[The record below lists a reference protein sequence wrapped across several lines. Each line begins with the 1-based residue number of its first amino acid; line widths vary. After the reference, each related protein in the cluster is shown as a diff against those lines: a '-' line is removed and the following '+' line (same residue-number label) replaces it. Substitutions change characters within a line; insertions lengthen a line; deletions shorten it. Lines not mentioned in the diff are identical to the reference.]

1 MTRMSE
7 AANSAQ
13 IVDLQVLRQSCAD
26 CALSQL
32 CLPATITDADLQR
45 LDRVVK
51 RRLPIDRGNY
61 LFHEGSEHRSLF
73 VVRSGSLKTSLSL
86 RDGDTQLLGFHYP
99 GEIIGLDGVA
109 TERHQCSAQAL
120 ERSNVCEIP
129 YPLLSEIASQ
139 LPSLQQQLLRIMS
152 REFGRSQQHP
162 VIMGRKQAQ
171 ARLAIFLRSL
181 SHRFDALGQ
190 DGSVLQLS
198 MSRQDLA
205 NYLGLVI
212 ETVSRRFTRMDAQ
225 GIIQVDRKTVR
236 ILDHAALDAIA
247 DGDEDDTTG

>member
-1 MTRMSE
+1 MSE
-7 AANSAQ
+7 AAKSAQ
-13 IVDLQVLRQSCAD
+13 VVDLQALRQSCAD

-32 CLPATITDADLQR
+32 CLPASISGADLQR

-51 RRLPIDRGNY
+51 PRLPIDRGDH
-61 LFHEGSEHRSLF
+61 LFHEGGEHRSLF
-73 VVRSGSLKTSLSL
+73 VVRAGSLKTSLTL
-86 RDGDTQLLGFHYP
+86 RDGDTQVLGFHYP

-109 TERHQCSAQAL
+109 NERHQCSAEAL

-129 YPLLSEIASQ
+129 FPLLSEIASQ

-162 VIMGRKQAQ
+162 VMMGRKQAQ
-171 ARLAIFLRSL
+171 ARLAIFLRNL
-181 SHRFDALGQ
+181 ARRFDALGQ

-212 ETVSRRFTRMDAQ
+212 ETVSRLFTRMDAQ

-236 ILDHAALDAIA
+236 ILDYSALEAIA
-247 DGDEDDTTG
+247 EGAEEDSAG